1 MYYVFFLSLYSLG
14 DGLTRSR
21 YNLVVFELTTG
32 RDYNIYFIN
41 ASDVLIVRAL
51 ASTKTNLTNENWES
65 LYDTQYV
72 PSVGDLYL
80 IIDEF
85 CLGVELD
92 LNSSSPSWSYFLA
105 TEAPASTDLIIPG
118 GPNSTV
124 TVNITLNATDMT
136 YSTKQPS
143 SILNFTVEAYY
154 SSSIPQLTW
163 LDSVFINASID
174 PTWKTEFS
182 IDYHGWLSILSGNQ
196 TPGYTAHHVAYGLS
210 THVPQS
216 SSIQIARV
224 FIVVVI
230 ICNLLKTVAIF
241 FTLRDSFSQQILT
254 MGDAVS
260 SYLES
265 PDASTLGACIL
276 KKRSW

>member
-1 MYYVFFLSLYSLG
+1 MYYVFFLSIHSLG

-21 YNLVVFELTTG
+21 YNSAVFELTTG
-32 RDYNIYFIN
+32 RDYDIYFIN
-41 ASDVLIVRAL
+41 ASDVSTVRAL

-92 LNSSSPSWSYFLA
+92 LNSSSPSWSYFLT

-118 GPNSTV
+118 GRNSTV
-124 TVNITLNATDMT
+124 SVNITLNATDMT

-143 SILNFTVEAYY
+143 SILNFTVEAYDG
-154 SSSIPQLTW
+154 SSMPQLTW

-174 PTWKTEFS
+174 PTWKTEIL
-182 IDYHGWLSILSGNQ
+182 IDDHGWLPYHRRVIRPLATQHNTLPMDSARIFHKTVLSRS
-196 TPGYTAHHVAYGLS
+196 PGYLS
-210 THVPQS
+210 
-216 SSIQIARV
+216 
-224 FIVVVI
+224 
-230 ICNLLKTVAIF
+230 LL
-241 FTLRDSFSQQILT
+241 
-254 MGDAVS
+254 
-260 SYLES
+260 
-265 PDASTLGACIL
+265 
-276 KKRSW
+276 